1 MLQYSSTQTKKRKI
15 SLLAATDAN
24 KLPSVDF
31 ASLLGKGADS
41 TLQRDGSLKQLFP
54 VSSNFWHRARVRL
67 AKTNASCFAALLA
80 DLLTPAL

>member
-1 MLQYSSTQTKKRKI
+1 MEI
-15 SLLAATDAN
+15 SLLAATDAQ
-24 KLPSVDF
+24 KIPSVDF

-41 TLQRDGSLKQLFP
+41 TLQRDGSPKQLFP

-67 AKTNASCFAALLA
+67 AKANASCFAALLA